1 LYVGEDQIAEMRR
14 VRELTG
20 VPMGFLIRRGIDL
33 ALADYSHA
41 GSNGKDPTRPDAGQQ
56 AGDTEVG
63 NVPGNREL
71 SPRQQKPASR
81 KAANA
86 VAPRRLD
93 SQTRLERE
101 PGS

>member
-1 LYVGEDQIAEMRR
+1 MRIPIKVQEAHLDGLEEGPNDMTKRRPLARTSLYVGEDQIAEMRR

-41 GSNGKDPTRPDAGQQ
+41 CSNGKDPTRPDAGQQ

-63 NVPGNREL
+63 RGPRNRD
-71 SPRQQKPASR
+71 
-81 KAANA
+81 
-86 VAPRRLD
+86 V
-93 SQTRLERE
+93 
-101 PGS
+101 